1 MPIYN
6 KLLIFNKMEEK
17 IKNLTCKKCGSEKPE
32 SEFIITWY
40 ARHYRQLNLEDK
52 TVTCKE
58 CHNQA
63 KRNSDYIWRE
73 KQPEKYREYQKQ
85 YHAQRKQKNKY
96 VKIYDLLL
104 TVLRRKKEELDI
116 PEQIWSFQEKK
127 FVDSFLMM
135 EKKDEFYAYCQKN
148 NIEKLLELVEKFD
161 KNYKNLYKFLV
172 KEFDLKVVSR
182 EEIYKKRVR
191 KTLDKYMDEEISKIP
206 IDNDRE
212 ISHISWINGLM
223 NDSDHTKSVIA
234 TYIYFSYSRNVTD
247 KKIMSWLL
255 SPEMIQISK
264 MFMYRNTTY
273 NGKKY
278 TYIYTSNFAK
288 KFIIKKFRITL
299 KNQTQAEQTVKQY
312 LESYIYKKV
321 KNQKLAEHYI
331 NELMQGYKRI
341 VFDLMAMNLKNNL
354 K

>member
-1 MPIYN
+1 
-6 KLLIFNKMEEK
+6 MEQK
-17 IKNLTCKKCGSEKPE
+17 IKNLTCKKCGFEKPE

-52 TVTCKE
+52 TVTCKD

-85 YHAQRKQKNKY
+85 YHADRKQKNKY

-104 TVLRRKKEELDI
+104 SVLRRKKEELDI
-116 PEQIWSFQEKK
+116 PQQIWSSQEKK

-135 EKKDEFYAYCQKN
+135 EKKDEFYEYCQKN
-148 NIEKLLELVEKFD
+148 NIEKLLELIEKFD
-161 KNYKNLYKFLV
+161 KNYEKLYKFLV

-182 EEIYKKRVR
+182 EEIYKKRIR
-191 KTLDKYMDEEISKIP
+191 KTIDLLQKEEIKSLQ
-206 IDNDRE
+206 IDNVGDDVQE
-212 ISHISWINGLM
+212 ISQKDWIRGLM
-223 NDSDHTKSVIA
+223 CDSDHTKSVIA
-234 TYIYFSYSRNVTD
+234 TYIYFSYSRNVTE

-299 KNQTQAEQTVKQY
+299 KNQTQSEQTVKQY
-312 LESYIYKKV
+312 LESYINKKV
-321 KNQKLAEHYI
+321 KNQKQAEHYI

>member
-1 MPIYN
+1 
-6 KLLIFNKMEEK
+6 MEQK
-17 IKNLTCKKCGSEKPE
+17 IKNLTCKKCGQEKPE

-40 ARHYRQLNLEDK
+40 ARHYRQLNLENK

-63 KRNSDYIWRE
+63 KRNSDYNWRE
-73 KQPEKYREYQKQ
+73 KEPEKYKDYQKQ
-85 YHAQRKQKNKY
+85 YHALRKKNNKY
-96 VKIYDLLL
+96 INIYDLLL
-104 TVLRRKKEELDI
+104 SSFRKRKQELDI

-127 FVDSFLMM
+127 FVDSFFMM

-148 NIEKLLELVEKFD
+148 NIEKSLELVEKFD

-191 KTLDKYMDEEISKIP
+191 KTLDNFMDEEISQIP

-212 ISHISWINGLM
+212 ISHNTWIKGLM

-299 KNQTQAEQTVKQY
+299 KNQTQSEQTVKKY

-321 KNQKLAEHYI
+321 KNQKQAEHYI
-331 NELMQGYKRI
+331 NELLQGYKRI

>member
-1 MPIYN
+1 
-6 KLLIFNKMEEK
+6 MEEK
-17 IKNLTCKKCGSEKPE
+17 IKKLTCKKCGSEKPE

-52 TVTCKE
+52 TVTCKD
-58 CHNQA
+58 CNNQA
-63 KRNSDYIWRE
+63 KRNSDYNWRE

-85 YHAQRKQKNKY
+85 YHAARKQKNKY
-96 VKIYDLLL
+96 IKIYDLLL
-104 TVLRRKKEELDI
+104 SVLRRKKEELDI
-116 PEQIWSFQEKK
+116 PQQIWSLQEKK

-135 EKKDEFYAYCQKN
+135 EKKDEFYSYCQKN
-148 NIEKLLELVEKFD
+148 NIEKPLDLVALFD
-161 KNYKNLYKFLV
+161 KNYEKLYKFLV

-182 EEIYKKRVR
+182 EEIYKKRIR
-191 KTLDKYMDEEISKIP
+191 KTIDLLQKEEIKSLQ
-206 IDNDRE
+206 IDNIDNVQE
-212 ISHISWINGLM
+212 ISHNSWIKGLM

-299 KNQTQAEQTVKQY
+299 KNQTQSEQTVKQY
-312 LESYIYKKV
+312 LESYINKKV
-321 KNQKLAEHYI
+321 KNQKQAEHYI